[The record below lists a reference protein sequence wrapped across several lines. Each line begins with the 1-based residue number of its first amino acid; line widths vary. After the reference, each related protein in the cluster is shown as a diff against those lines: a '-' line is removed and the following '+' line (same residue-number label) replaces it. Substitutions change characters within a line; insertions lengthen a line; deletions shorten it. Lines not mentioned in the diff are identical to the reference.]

1 MSDIYVGQLVSS
13 NTLEHHGILGMKWG
27 VRRFQNKD
35 GSLTS
40 AGKKRK
46 LVNEHKNETEK
57 KRENRHDRAARASQR
72 DADDLRKHGYTKE
85 ADAVQK
91 VADRQREKA
100 NAKREKAARKQE
112 KISNRKLAR
121 EVGRIYKEESKKE
134 YTKAVD
140 KLEKYTGKKYYD
152 LNDTIQKT
160 AAKNTTD
167 RITQKYGNLSTQQE
181 AFLSASRKGK
191 DYMTSMRMLREDGG
205 VKPRKKR

>member
-1 MSDIYVGQLVSS
+1 MNDIYIGQLVSS
-13 NTLEHHGILGMKWG
+13 DYLEHHGILGMKWG
-27 VRRFQNKD
+27 VRRFQRED
-35 GSLTS
+35 GSLTP

-46 LVNEHKNETEK
+46 SSNNREFK
-57 KRENRHDRAARASQR
+57 ENRHDRAARASQR

-100 NAKREKAARKQE
+100 NAIREKTARKQE

-121 EVGRIYKEESKKE
+121 EVGKIYKEESKKE